1 MKRRYR
7 SRFGRAA
14 IVRAAA
20 VVFVLAA
27 ALVGA
32 IVFALDRNARAG
44 NEQEAVTQLDGVA
57 RVSAAAFQNLHAN
70 LRAHVGELAASLP
83 LQRAIVA
90 HDESSI
96 RAFAHNHRV
105 RIDVDG
111 HSYGR
116 LALRPRIA
124 GSATIAAGGRVLA
137 RVTSAVPIDKRLVE
151 AVENAT
157 PTPAHA
163 ALLFVRHGRVIAGGP
178 AGAKTEMRNGRLRL
192 ASVSFQASAAQ
203 VARNLNVLAIEPQS
217 AIDARITP
225 YRRRLFLIAA
235 LTLALAAGF
244 ATRLARPVARVLA
257 DLARLSRQAQTDA
270 LTNIANRRAL
280 DERLDYEVDHAR
292 RLGTSVSFVIADID
306 NFKSINDR
314 FGHQTG
320 DEVLR
325 RVARVFADSIRELD
339 LAGRY
344 GGEEIALVL
353 PGTQLMGGRR
363 LADRIRQSVEGLEI
377 NAPSGARVP
386 VTASFGVAAF
396 PTHES
401 VEVLVA
407 AADKSLYEAKQNGKN
422 RVETAT
428 ASKKRAATS
437 VRDVTAPA

>member
-7 SRFGRAA
+7 SRY
-14 IVRAAA
+14 
-20 VVFVLAA
+20 
-27 ALVGA
+27 
-32 IVFALDRNARAG
+32 ARAG

-57 RVSAAAFQNLHAN
+57 RVSAAAFQNLPSN

-83 LQRAIVA
+83 LHRAIVA

-235 LTLALAAGF
+235 LTLALAAGVRG
-244 ATRLARPVARVLA
+244 TIPLAA
-257 DLARLSRQAQTDA
+257 
-270 LTNIANRRAL
+270 
-280 DERLDYEVDHAR
+280 
-292 RLGTSVSFVIADID
+292 GTP
-306 NFKSINDR
+306 
-314 FGHQTG
+314 
-320 DEVLR
+320 
-325 RVARVFADSIRELD
+325 
-339 LAGRY
+339 
-344 GGEEIALVL
+344 L
-353 PGTQLMGGRR
+353 PHP
-363 LADRIRQSVEGLEI
+363 
-377 NAPSGARVP
+377 AP
-386 VTASFGVAAF
+386 
-396 PTHES
+396 
-401 VEVLVA
+401 
-407 AADKSLYEAKQNGKN
+407 
-422 RVETAT
+422 
-428 ASKKRAATS
+428 
-437 VRDVTAPA
+437 